1 MKIVG
6 AERRGCEDENVENY
20 ELRSCI
26 CDANDILKIVS
37 LVHSTRTELISSS
50 EREKFPTGLF
60 TLALAGR
67 ATKNVEDLIRDIIGI
82 LRHSFILHFSC
93 L

>member
-6 AERRGCEDENVENY
+6 AERRGCEEKNVENY
-20 ELRSCI
+20 ELRSRI
-26 CDANDILKIVS
+26 CDANDILKIIS

-50 EREKFPTGLF
+50 EREKSPTALS
-60 TLALAGR
+60 TLALAGH

-82 LRHSFILHFSC
+82 LRHSFIQQFSC